1 MAKAK
6 VKKDVKDEKV
16 LNIKIPKK
24 LHRSLRMRAADLDV
38 NMRDIVIKALMEH
51 LNLQAED

>member
-1 MAKAK
+1 
-6 VKKDVKDEKV
+6 
-16 LNIKIPKK
+16 
-24 LHRSLRMRAADLDV
+24 MRAADLDV